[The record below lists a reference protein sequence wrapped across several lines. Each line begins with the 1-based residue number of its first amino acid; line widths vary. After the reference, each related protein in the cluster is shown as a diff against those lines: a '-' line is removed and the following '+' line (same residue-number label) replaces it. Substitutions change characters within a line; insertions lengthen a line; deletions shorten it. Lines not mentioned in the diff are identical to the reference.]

1 MDRRHNAGHVEH
13 FERHGWVLIP
23 RLLTEAEI
31 DAAHPGLFDLYPRP
45 DDFHAG
51 TADSRSEVF
60 RRGGDAAANR
70 GDDPRFRP
78 LQFVGLKEFPHPDV
92 TLNLLALH
100 PAIIAVAEDVLKTLD
115 VRLYQAETFAK
126 YSGVTQYDQPF
137 HADYTNHT
145 MLPPRADGRWRQAQM
160 FLFLSDV
167 TAAHGA
173 TRIVSRT
180 LTKDVPLIDL
190 SFPKARVSPDRL

>member
-1 MDRRHNAGHVEH
+1 MDARHTAAHVEH

-23 RLLTEAEI
+23 SLLTEVR
-31 DAAHPGLFDLYPRP
+31 D
-45 DDFHAG
+45 
-51 TADSRSEVF
+51 
-60 RRGGDAAANR
+60 RRGASRPLRALSAAGGLPRRARRPAQRGVSQGADAPANQ

-78 LQFVGLKEFPHPDV
+78 QQFVGLKEFPHPDQ

-100 PAIIAVAEDVLKTLD
+100 PAIIAVAEDVLKTRD

-137 HADYTNHT
+137 HVDYTNHT

-173 TRIVSRT
+173 TRIVSRE
-180 LTKDVPLIDL
+180 LT
-190 SFPKARVSPDRL
+190 RECR